1 MSLRINNNSIFAL
14 FKSMANHLNKHLLI
28 LVLLSLAIR
37 VVGLDRVAHVRY
49 SNLHQEQ
56 GVSLSAVLSD
66 DEIPDSLFWLD
77 EEDSTSDSYI
87 TTGYNSWPKRIFS
100 PSSISIAVP
109 HSSRLSRRYILYCS
123 LKLDC

>member
-1 MSLRINNNSIFAL
+1 MANL
-14 FKSMANHLNKHLLI
+14 FKKHLLI
-28 LVLLSLAIR
+28 LVLLSLAMR
-37 VVGLDRVAHVRY
+37 VIGLDRVAHVRY
-49 SNLHQEQ
+49 SNLHQEE

-77 EEDSTSDSYI
+77 EEDSASDSYI
-87 TTGYNSWPKRIFS
+87 TTGYNSWPNSIFF